1 MTDFVQSDID
11 FMGTFM
17 CLVMRFTKAS
27 QRNTIM
33 SAMKALQ
40 NDKMTPEQFTSF
52 LRVFCGER
60 KIEALLKVTRK
71 MRVTTGRSA
80 VTQA

>member
-1 MTDFVQSDID
+1 MTDFVQDDID

-27 QRNTIM
+27 QRSTIM

-40 NDKMTPEQFTSF
+40 NDKMTAGRAIHKLST
-52 LRVFCGER
+52 RV
-60 KIEALLKVTRK
+60 LWQT
-71 MRVTTGRSA
+71 
-80 VTQA
+80 